1 MDGMPKHGPD
11 RGLPAPVFRAAWAL
25 AIAALLIVATAFRIV
40 GLDHLPGV
48 NGDEAWYGVLAQ
60 TIASGTDAQWRTPSG
75 NLPGPFQVGSLLIL
89 QTLFPPSFALLRL
102 PTVLSSIAAAGLA
115 WWIMQRHFDRHSAM
129 IALILM
135 ATLPTSIAYA
145 RFGWDPS
152 HGPMIALVCTA
163 FALAGQRLA
172 CALAFAVAL
181 AAHPTNVFIAPFLLL
196 TLFGVAAERS
206 GWHTAVKWTAP
217 ALPMFV
223 PALGILAVTSPH
235 AQASAHP
242 LTMIARLLD
251 PLQWAS
257 FALLFGRLISGD
269 TVYSYIAGAGF
280 GGENRLV
287 DFAILSSL
295 GGLIAA
301 GLWMLRRRPFG
312 REAGIVAGWLA
323 TLLGFFLVAGPD
335 AMAPHLERYAVCLI
349 APTVLATTMLLR
361 EIGGRGTR
369 MAWPLAATA
378 LIGALLLIGFHRH
391 YLAALE
397 ATGSLSHRT
406 FWTGPVEPKD
416 LALRALLARSHQGS
430 RPLQVVVEDWWLYWP
445 VAYLAA
451 GKPIHVID
459 ASAVAPGR
467 LPRDPVW
474 LVFAGGPLDRRFAA
488 TPGAV
493 PGDAIGGTGRM
504 ALLRIWWRV
513 PDPQ

>member
-1 MDGMPKHGPD
+1 MDGMPKYGAD
-11 RGLPAPVFRAAWAL
+11 RDLPVPVLRVGWAL
-25 AIAALLIVATAFRIV
+25 AIAALLIVATAFRVI

-89 QTLFPPSFALLRL
+89 QTIFPPSFALLRS
-102 PTVLSSIAAAGLA
+102 PTVLSSIAAAGLT
-115 WWIMQRHFDRHSAM
+115 WWIMQRHFDRHSAV

-135 ATLPTSIAYA
+135 AALPTSIAYA

-196 TLFGVAAERS
+196 TLLGVAAERS
-206 GWHTAVKWTAP
+206 GWRAAVKWTAP

-223 PALGILAVTSPH
+223 LALGILAVTSPH

-242 LTMIARLLD
+242 LTMLARILD
-251 PLQWAS
+251 PAQWAS
-257 FALLFGRLISGD
+257 FVVLFGRLISGD
-269 TVYSYIAGAGF
+269 TVYTYIAGAGF
-280 GGENRLV
+280 GGEQRLV
-287 DFAILSSL
+287 DLAILSSL
-295 GGLIAA
+295 TGLIAA

-312 REAGIVAGWLA
+312 REAGIVSGWLA
-323 TLLGFFLVAGPD
+323 TLLCFFLVAGPD
-335 AMAPHLERYAVCLI
+335 AMAPHLERYSICLI
-349 APTVLATTMLLR
+349 APTVLATTILLR
-361 EIGGRGTR
+361 EIGGRGAR
-369 MAWPLAATA
+369 MAWPLAATV

-391 YLAALE
+391 YFAALE

-406 FWTGPVEPKD
+406 FWTGPVEPKE
-416 LALRALLARSHQGS
+416 LAFRALLANSHQRP

-451 GKPIHVID
+451 DKPVHVIN
-459 ASAVAPGR
+459 ASAVPPGR
-467 LPRDPVW
+467 LPHNPVW
-474 LVFAGGPLDRRFAA
+474 LVFAAGPLDRRFVA

-493 PGDAIGGTGRM
+493 PGDAIGGTGRT
-504 ALLRIWWRV
+504 AILRIWWNALN
-513 PDPQ
+513 QQ